1 MHSCWSLEDR
11 REERERE
18 REREGRG
25 EEEGKGGDI
34 VKEYVAT
41 GIYIIYISYI
51 CTIMNLSLLDLRF
64 FFKYPRDKRKD
75 ESCSP
80 AYRSFVVAPSKDT

>member
-1 MHSCWSLEDR
+1 MIMHSCWSLEDR
-11 REERERE
+11 RRERKRK
-18 REREGRG
+18 REKGRGRG
-25 EEEGKGGDI
+25 EGEGGDI

-64 FFKYPRDKRKD
+64 LL
-75 ESCSP
+75 
-80 AYRSFVVAPSKDT
+80 